1 MQPPVSPRP
10 SLIIATAD
18 NSHALNLVLGSIA
31 LQSRMPCEI
40 LVADESTDTECA
52 KVVQDWSRTMKCP
65 LIRFV
70 PARQNGSRSP
80 LLNQVVR
87 AATGN
92 YLIFVDADCFL
103 HRHFIADHLRH
114 ASPGTFVQGR
124 RAGVRA
130 RYVHRIS
137 PGKFWPLYWFLRRR
151 MYGLRLG
158 IRRLRP
164 TIKLDNLRTI
174 NSCNFAVWREDF
186 IRVNGFNEEF
196 DESGL
201 ETIELATRLTNAG
214 TTLRTITGH
223 AIIYHL
229 DHRYTARYR
238 SLKTAR
244 ILEFTARQKASRCE
258 LGFAG
263 ITNTD
268 TPAPSPERL
277 NPESQPANARPP
289 VPTPTVEAPS
299 MAQEAASHFRDE
311 IVPRSILARILP
323 RSP

>member
-1 MQPPVSPRP
+1 MQPPVFPKP

-18 NSHALNLVLGSIA
+18 NSHALNLVLGSLA
-31 LQSRMPCEI
+31 LQSRVPCEV

-52 KVVQDWSRTMKCP
+52 KVVQDWSLKLKCP
-65 LIRFV
+65 LLRFV
-70 PARQNGSRSP
+70 PSRPNGSRSP
-80 LLNQVVR
+80 LLNEVVR
-87 AATGN
+87 ATTGN
-92 YLIFVDADCFL
+92 YLIFVDADCLL

-114 ASPGTFVQGR
+114 ALPGTFVQGR

-137 PGKFWPLYWFLRRR
+137 PGKFWPLFWFLRRR

-164 TIKLDNLRTI
+164 TIKLNNLRTVH
-174 NSCNFAVWREDF
+174 SCNFAVWGEDF

-201 ETIELATRLTNAG
+201 ETVELATRLVNAG
-214 TTLRTITGH
+214 TALRTITGH

-244 ILEFTARQKASRCE
+244 ILEFTSRQKASRCE

-268 TPAPSPERL
+268 APAPSPERHE
-277 NPESQPANARPP
+277 PESQTESTHSPI
-289 VPTPTVEAPS
+289 PTPTAEAPS
-299 MAQEAASHFRDE
+299 MAKEEASHFRDE